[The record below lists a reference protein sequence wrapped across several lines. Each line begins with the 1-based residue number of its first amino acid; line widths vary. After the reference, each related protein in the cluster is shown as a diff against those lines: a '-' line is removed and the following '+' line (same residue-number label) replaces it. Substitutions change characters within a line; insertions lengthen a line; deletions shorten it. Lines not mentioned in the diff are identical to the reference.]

1 MHKAPGFKII
11 ILIFI
16 IFILSI
22 ILYSVWYFQIEKI
35 TNHELKSIQKS
46 LLNKNIE
53 LTWEQTNEYGFPY
66 RIEKKLYNVNLKFN
80 NTQFSTKI
88 LKIIYQ
94 PWNKKHI
101 IFLIPNDIHI
111 LNVNKKIT
119 IHNSKLLASLTIDEF
134 SKRRISIASEKIILN
149 FKKDIYDFGKIEMH
163 FKTNETD
170 DLQFAILIEK
180 LSLPPL
186 FIKENT
192 INKLYINGEFL
203 KYKNFDTNNY
213 FGWVSKDG
221 GMQIKNL
228 KLDISETSIMG
239 NGFFSLDKNFDLLS
253 SISINSNKLDTIF
266 ILLEKNNYIS
276 KNTSIKADLIINAI
290 KIAAEISNNKAIFSI
305 KMQNGY
311 LYLMDIKL
319 IKIPNFKK
327 YL

>member
-1 MHKAPGFKII
+1 MHKAPGLKII
-11 ILIFI
+11 IIIFI

-22 ILYSVWYFQIEKI
+22 TLYSVWYFQIEKV
-35 TNHELKSIQKS
+35 TTLELKSIQKS

-53 LTWEQTNEYGFPY
+53 LTWKHTTESGFPY
-66 RIEKKLYNVNLKFN
+66 RIEKELNDVNLKFN

-88 LKIIYQ
+88 LKIIYE

-101 IFLIPNDIHI
+101 IFLIPNDINI

-119 IHNSKLLASLTIDEF
+119 IHNSKVLASLTIDKL
-134 SKRRISIASEKIILN
+134 SKGRISIVSDKIMFN
-149 FKKDIYDFGKIEMH
+149 FKKNIYDLKNIEMH
-163 FKTNETD
+163 IKTNKTD
-170 DLQFAILIEK
+170 DLQFAISMEK

-186 FIKENT
+186 FIKDNT
-192 INKLYINGEFL
+192 INKLYIKGDFL

-213 FGWVSKDG
+213 MGWLSKEG
-221 GMQIKNL
+221 GIQLEKL
-228 KLDISETSIMG
+228 KLDISETNIIG

-253 SISINSNKLDTIF
+253 TISISSNKLDNIF

-276 KNTSIKADLIINAI
+276 ENTSIKADLIINAI
-290 KIAAEISNNKAIFSI
+290 KIASEISNKKAIFSI
-305 KMQNGY
+305 KMQNGN

-319 IKIPNFKK
+319 IKVPNFKK